1 MYILKTIGS
10 IIAMM
15 IGCKIVG
22 VRQIAQITAYD
33 YVSGITIG
41 SIAASM
47 CVDSSIEWYIP
58 VVAIL
63 IYAVITRLIGLA
75 TSKSIFFRRVLT
87 GKPTVIIEHGKINL
101 KALKKHNYDVND
113 LLLECRIQGYFNIED
128 IESAIMETNGEISIL
143 AKPQKRPANCNDL
156 KIPTSPESICVNII
170 IDGKILFNNLK
181 SFGKEENW
189 LKSKL
194 KEQGILNEKQVLLAY
209 GTPDG
214 NLKVYEKQAKQLS
227 DYFM

>member
-1 MYILKTIGS
+1 MYIFKTIGS
-10 IIAMM
+10 IITMM

-22 VRQIAQITAYD
+22 VRQIAQLTAYD

-41 SIAASM
+41 SLAASM
-47 CVDSSIEWYIP
+47 CIDDSIKWYMP

-63 IYAVITRLIGLA
+63 LYAVITRLIGFL
-75 TSKSIFFRRVLT
+75 TSKSIFLRRILT
-87 GKPTVIIEHGKINL
+87 GKSTVMIEHGKINL

-128 IESAIMETNGEISIL
+128 IDSAIMETNGEISIL
-143 AKPQKRPANCNDL
+143 ANPQKRPANCNDL
-156 KIPTSPESICVNII
+156 KIPTTPESICVNII

-189 LKSKL
+189 LKLKL
-194 KEQGILNEKQVLLAY
+194 KEQGISNEKQVLLAY

-214 NLKVYEKQAKQLS
+214 SLKVYEKQSKQLP